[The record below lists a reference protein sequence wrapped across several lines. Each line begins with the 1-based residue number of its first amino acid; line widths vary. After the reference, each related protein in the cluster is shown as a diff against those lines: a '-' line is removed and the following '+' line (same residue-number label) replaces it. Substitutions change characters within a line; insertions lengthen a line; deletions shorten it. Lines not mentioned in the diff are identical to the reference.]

1 MPRTVPVPVGGSD
14 ARLPRAPGARTARAG
29 PRGTAPRAGRAPR
42 RGARVQPLPT
52 ERSPV
57 ILASSLF
64 VLCSAVS
71 AGTIKLDRNGGV
83 SISHATH
90 SGAQRGAP
98 VKGRHAWARV
108 SARVCACMH
117 TCVLCLHVWACLH
130 ACGCASACVCVYVCP
145 HVCTCVYVCAVSA
158 HVACV
163 SRCVRVSASACAC
176 VSACVHVSAHI
187 CMCVC
192 ARECMPVHVC
202 ICTYVHACTHVP
214 CLHVCAHVSLCVCVC
229 LYMCVHVSAR
239 VCVHVCVGVL

>member
-90 SGAQRGAP
+90 SGAQHGAP

-108 SARVCACMH
+108 SARVCVHVCTRVCCVCTCGRVSTRVGARLHVYVCMCVH
-117 TCVLCLHVWACLH
+117 TCVR
-130 ACGCASACVCVYVCP
+130 
-145 HVCTCVYVCAVSA
+145 VCTCAPCLHMWRACLGVCACLQV
-158 HVACV
+158 C
-163 SRCVRVSASACAC
+163 ACAC
-176 VSACVHVSAHI
+176 VCMCACV
-187 CMCVC
+187 
-192 ARECMPVHVC
+192 
-202 ICTYVHACTHVP
+202 CTYMY
-214 CLHVCAHVSLCVCVC
+214 VC
-229 LYMCVHVSAR
+229 LCA
-239 VCVHVCVGVL
+239 